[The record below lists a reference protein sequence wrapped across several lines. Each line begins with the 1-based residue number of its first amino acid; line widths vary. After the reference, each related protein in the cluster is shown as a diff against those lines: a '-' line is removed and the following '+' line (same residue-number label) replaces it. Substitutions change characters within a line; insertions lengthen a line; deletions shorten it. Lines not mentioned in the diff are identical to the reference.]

1 MILTMDFW
9 VKLKETS
16 NNNLFYPVSFP
27 LPDILL
33 SSFPLLLQDSIY
45 LCLCTCTYFNSE
57 KKNFKTGLFFL
68 GQNGN
73 DILGTGI
80 RLPYLAQSAIV
91 NNHLILSVNQPI
103 NIVSFTISVIE
114 KH

>member
-16 NNNLFYPVSFP
+16 NNNLFYRVSFP

-33 SSFPLLLQDSIY
+33 SSFPLPLQGSIY

-57 KKNFKTGLFFL
+57 KKKL
-68 GQNGN
+68 QNRI
-73 DILGTGI
+73 ILPG
-80 RLPYLAQSAIV
+80 S
-91 NNHLILSVNQPI
+91 
-103 NIVSFTISVIE
+103 E
-114 KH
+114 W